1 MPFRKR
7 PKNTPSRPAPQRPA
21 TTGLAG
27 EAVRVQ
33 HDGTQVPAGLRI
45 AAITGAYLLI
55 IVLAVYLIVTVLV
68 RLAPLT
74 LAVVAALLTTA
85 LVQPVTNGLRRLRA
99 PAWVAALGGVLTLL
113 VAIALPFALIT
124 NRVVGQW
131 DHLRRQTEEGLLRV
145 REWLVNGPLPVSE
158 RQLDAALDGIIAGLR
173 GAAPDP
179 VGGATAAAQV
189 LTAIVLALV
198 LLFFLLK
205 DGEQMAR
212 WTLGL
217 VPERHR
223 SRVSAAATA
232 GWRTL
237 VAYIRGT
244 FMVAAVDGIGVGIGL
259 AIIGVPLALP
269 LALLTFVAAFIP
281 IVGATL
287 AGAVAVLV
295 ALVSNGVADAL
306 LALGVVLAVQQAEGN
321 LLQPLIMGRALR
333 LHPAVILVV
342 VTAGTLLAGVA
353 GAVVAVPIVAI
364 TYRVARSLRETRN
377 ALARPSAESAPG
389 APA

>member
-1 MPFRKR
+1 MPFRRRTKTAPPQPPPER
-7 PKNTPSRPAPQRPA
+7 PPS
-21 TTGLAG
+21 TGLSG
-27 EAVRVQ
+27 EAARVRR
-33 HDGTQVPAGLRI
+33 DGMGVPAGLRV
-45 AAITGAYLLI
+45 AAVTGAYLLI
-55 IVLAVYLIVTVLV
+55 IALAVYLVVNVLV

-74 LAVVAALLTTA
+74 LAIVAALLMTA
-85 LVQPVTNGLRRLRA
+85 LVQPVSNGLRRLRA
-99 PAWVAALGGVLTLL
+99 PAWAAALGGLL
-113 VAIALPFALIT
+113 ALLGAIALPLTLIA

-131 DHLRRQTEEGLLRV
+131 DSLSRQTEQGLHRV
-145 REWLVNGPLPVSE
+145 REWLVTGPLPVSE
-158 RQLDAALDGIIAGLR
+158 RQLDAAVDGLVTALR
-173 GAAPDP
+173 NAAPDP

-189 LTAIVLALV
+189 LTSIVLALV

-217 VPERHR
+217 VPDRHR
-223 SRVSAAATA
+223 PRVSAAAAA

-244 FMVAAVDGIGVGIGL
+244 FLVAAVDAVGIGTGL

-287 AGAVAVLV
+287 AGAIAVLV
-295 ALVSNGVADAL
+295 ALVSNGITDAL

-353 GAVVAVPIVAI
+353 GAVVAVPIAAI
-364 TYRVARSLRETRN
+364 TYRVTLSLRETGRT
-377 ALARPSAESAPG
+377 PPPEPVPEGSA
-389 APA
+389 

>member
-1 MPFRKR
+1 MPFRKH
-7 PKNTPSRPAPQRPA
+7 PKDAPPQPAPKRPH

-27 EAVRVQ
+27 EAARVQ
-33 HDGTQVPAGLRI
+33 HDGAGVPAGLRV
-45 AAITGAYLLI
+45 AAVTGAYLLI
-55 IVLAVYLIVTVLV
+55 IALAVYLVVTVLV

-74 LAVVAALLTTA
+74 LAIVAALLTTA
-85 LVQPVTNGLRRLRA
+85 LMQPVAGGLRRLRA
-99 PAWVAALGGVLTLL
+99 PAWAAALGGVLTLL
-113 VAIALPFALIT
+113 LAIALPFTLIT

-131 DHLRRQTEEGLLRV
+131 GRLREQTEQGLLRI
-145 REWLVNGPLPVSE
+145 RQWLVEGPLPVSQ
-158 RQLDAALDGIIAGLR
+158 RQLDAALDGIIAGAR
-173 GAAPDP
+173 NAAPDP
-179 VGGATAAAQV
+179 VGGATAAAEV
-189 LTAIVLALV
+189 LTAVVLALV
-198 LLFFLLK
+198 LMFFLLK

-212 WTLGL
+212 WTLDL
-217 VPERHR
+217 VPDRHR
-223 SRVSAAATA
+223 SRVAAAAAA

-237 VAYIRGT
+237 VSYIRGT
-244 FMVAAVDGIGVGIGL
+244 FMVAAVDGIGIGVGL

-269 LALLTFVAAFIP
+269 LGLLTFVSAFIP

-295 ALVSNGVADAL
+295 ALVSNGVTDAL

-353 GAVVAVPIVAI
+353 GAVVAVPVVAI
-364 TYRVARSLRETRN
+364 AYRVARSLRETRE
-377 ALARPSAESAPG
+377 APAQEPAEPVPDAPG
-389 APA
+389 